1 MADATDSKSVEG
13 NFMWVRLPPAAPDDH
28 IIKRMA
34 FRTIGVPENVNHF
47 WGKGTNERWCFFLP
61 SGKQARAKFVTQAD
75 ATDSKSVE
83 GNFMWVR
90 LPPAAP
96 DNSAWALFFV
106 TLNFV

>member
-1 MADATDSKSVEG
+1 MLIIFGEKEQTCDS
-13 NFMWVRLPPAAPDDH
+13 A
-28 IIKRMA
+28 
-34 FRTIGVPENVNHF
+34 
-47 WGKGTNERWCFFLP
+47 FFLP

-96 DNSAWALFFV
+96 EKKSQGFFLFK
-106 TLNFV
+106 T